1 MREKLN
7 SNPIAQVALIGV
19 LIAGAAFFLLK
30 GGGGESSA
38 GRRRQHLQRL
48 PKRAPPRPLGVQLQ
62 RAAPPLEGKPRPLHR
77 RALQLLANPRAPWK
91 PVKLRKRASGL
102 GARPGGACRGCRR
115 LQGTEDCCPACHS
128 SRRHRRTDRQAD
140 GCPSESRFRKLAV
153 FVIPAK
159 QIARYTAITVGVEV
173 EQVPALIVM
182 RPRRLS
188 GGTPQASVSY
198 GFQTPESVVQAVAD
212 ASYRGPEVPYHPN

>member
-38 GRRRQHLQRL
+38 GSAATTSSTTAEASS
-48 PKRAPPRPLGVQLQ
+48 APTAGSPT
-62 RAAPPLEGKPRPLHR
+62 AASSSTAGGE
-77 RALQLLANPRAPWK
+77 
-91 PVKLRKRASGL
+91 ASAAASS
-102 GARPGGACRGCRR
+102 GAA
-115 LQGTEDCCPACHS
+115 T
-128 SRRHRRTDRQAD
+128 
-140 GCPSESRFRKLAV
+140 PSESTGAVETSEAPTSALPVSVPAPAVPAAVAAAYKAQKTVVLLVIHPGGIDERIVKQTVVLLKPVPKLAV

-159 QIARYTAITVGVEV
+159 QIARYTAVTVGVEV
-173 EQVPALIVM
+173 DQVPALIVM

-198 GFQTPESVVQAVAD
+198 GFQTPESVVQAVID
-212 ASYRGPEVPYHPN
+212 ASSRSPEVPYHPN